1 MNRWGHLARR
11 VVNVVKI
18 NARVDS
24 FTWSLFFYTR
34 SLNMLLR
41 AIPSRLLHH
50 VPRFFSASPL
60 TPQHVQYAQW
70 ASQQMRSVKSEHRA
84 RLVQTDGAGTVV
96 DKYCLAPLYAFRSI
110 FDKHGFKLTH
120 KQITGPMGTKKIK
133 HIEALLSE
141 LNTQWEQR
149 FGQAPNQDD
158 VIKLH
163 DEFTKELNGSIAKF
177 SAPTPYVEEAFEFFK
192 AQSLLCAL
200 TTGYSRTTANLGMS
214 NVYRLFN
221 FTTTADEVID
231 GTRMAMVKNNMSKL
245 NISEADM
252 KHVIFFTDASSD
264 LSNLLSAA
272 DFPWV
277 FGVRD
282 YSTHMGFSSE
292 DELAGLSPE
301 KLSEKQAQA
310 NQLLLNPGPHAVIK
324 DMSEAC
330 LAVVAVSQAL
340 SRGET
345 PVTQRSLVIN
355 YPTHLNN
362 EIQHALDNS
371 AINSINVTC

>member
-1 MNRWGHLARR
+1 
-11 VVNVVKI
+11 
-18 NARVDS
+18 
-24 FTWSLFFYTR
+24 
-34 SLNMLLR
+34 MLLR
-41 AIPSRLLHH
+41 VTSSRLLHH
-50 VPRFFSASPL
+50 APRFFSSSSL

-70 ASQQMRSVKSEHRA
+70 ASKQMRSVKSEHRV

-96 DKYCLAPLYAFRSI
+96 DKYCLAPLHAFRSI
-110 FDKHGFKLTH
+110 FDKRGFELTH
-120 KQITGPMGTKKIK
+120 EQITGPMGMKKIK
-133 HIEALLSE
+133 HIEHLLFKE
-141 LNTQWEQR
+141 LTIQWQQCY
-149 FGQAPNQDD
+149 GKAPNNSD

-177 SAPTPYVEEAFEFFK
+177 SATTPYVEEAFAFFK
-192 AQSLLCAL
+192 DQALLCAL

-214 NVYRLFN
+214 NLYRLFN
-221 FTTTADEVID
+221 FTTTADEAGE

-301 KLSEKQAQA
+301 DLLTKQAQA
-310 NQLLLNPGPHAVIK
+310 ETLLLKPGPHAVIK

-345 PVTQRSLVIN
+345 PVTQRSLDIV
-355 YPTHLNN
+355 YPTQPKNGT
-362 EIQHALDNS
+362 QHPLDNS
-371 AINSINVTC
+371 TINVTC